1 MDGEVE
7 EEVGW
12 VVEVEIGCI
21 WSLEGA
27 WGRVRES
34 DGGDLSYGVVLVLW
48 DGMGEAL
55 DYKNMVQVLGL
66 YFTTL
71 YI

>member
-12 VVEVEIGCI
+12 VVEVEIGYI
-21 WSLEGA
+21 WNSEGA
-27 WGRVRES
+27 WGRGRES
-34 DGGDLSYGVVLVLW
+34 DGGHLTYGVVLVLW